1 MSLVKIILVTDE
13 DIEMPVYPLSTINT
27 CFVNAVIFMDV
38 VIKNYSLAMHL
49 KTDKD
54 INYDNYIAKIA
65 LITQTYK
72 DNKASVNA
80 TVFNIVFI
88 INFKW
93 DIVTNTRYVRLDAR

>member
-1 MSLVKIILVTDE
+1 M
-13 DIEMPVYPLSTINT
+13 
-27 CFVNAVIFMDV
+27 
-38 VIKNYSLAMHL
+38 

-80 TVFNIVFI
+80 TVFNDFLVICLICVIFI
-88 INFKW
+88 
-93 DIVTNTRYVRLDAR
+93 